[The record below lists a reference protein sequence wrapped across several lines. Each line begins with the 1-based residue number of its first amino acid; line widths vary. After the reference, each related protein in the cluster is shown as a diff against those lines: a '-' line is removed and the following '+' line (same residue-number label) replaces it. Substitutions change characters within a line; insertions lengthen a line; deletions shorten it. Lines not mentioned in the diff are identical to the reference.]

1 VSNIR
6 GLHSG
11 HPIADP
17 PTAEGAEDRRDARR
31 VNPER
36 AAHHDA
42 IFTLARASELHDED
56 TGAHV
61 MRIRLI
67 VTQIALH
74 LGLEANDAD
83 DLGYD
88 AMLHDVG
95 KLRIPP
101 DVLKKPGQLTPYERQ
116 VMESHT
122 VRGERLL
129 SDRATMRRAARIARS
144 HHEAWDG
151 SGYPDGLKGRSIPL
165 EARITTAADI
175 LDALISQ
182 RCYKESW
189 TYDQAMREVIGL
201 NGTKIDPDVTEALRR
216 CNADGSLCEIFG
228 LPTTCVP

>member
-1 VSNIR
+1 MR
-6 GLHSG
+6 GLQ
-11 HPIADP
+11 HPPSIMNSSP
-17 PTAEGAEDRRDARR
+17 LPNGEDRRDRR
-31 VNPER
+31 RANPER
-36 AAHHDA
+36 ASHHDA

-67 VTQIALH
+67 VTQVALH
-74 LGLEANDAD
+74 LEAADIDAE

-101 DVLKKPGQLTPYERQ
+101 EVLKKPGLLTAFERQ

-129 SDRATMRRAARIARS
+129 SDRPSMRCAARIARS
-144 HHEAWDG
+144 HHEAWNG
-151 SGYPDGLKGRSIPL
+151 SGYPDGLKGKAIPL
-165 EARITTAADI
+165 EARITAAADI
-175 LDALISQ
+175 LDALIAQ

-189 TYDQAMREVIGL
+189 TYDQALREVISL
-201 NGTKIDPDVTEALRR
+201 SGTKIDPDVTAALQR

-228 LPTTCVP
+228 LPRICVP